1 MRTHLPRPNG
11 IVRGEREHHCR
22 RATESTTEAREMST
36 GDNRKDIRG
45 RVEDRSRR
53 LLAER
58 KESPTAAV
66 MARYKEIDGGTQGPR
81 DQRSGPAS
89 CLRIRF
95 STSSGTKS
103 RIEHASNS
111 AYTCRTTSFISSG

>member
-1 MRTHLPRPNG
+1 
-11 IVRGEREHHCR
+11 
-22 RATESTTEAREMST
+22 MST

-66 MARYKEIDGGTQGPR
+66 MAR
-81 DQRSGPAS
+81 
-89 CLRIRF
+89 
-95 STSSGTKS
+95 
-103 RIEHASNS
+103 
-111 AYTCRTTSFISSG
+111 